1 MREVYLP
8 AYSVGDDAI
17 ASSGSAFRRLG
28 QNGIII
34 GGHHALDAA
43 GESLRDALKKADV
56 HVADTVWYG
65 GECTYA
71 HMRRLAER
79 AKACGAD
86 MVIGVQ
92 VAWRISRMAS
102 LFWLSTGSSINMR
115 WN

>member
-43 GESLRDALKKADV
+43 GWPNGLKP
-56 HVADTVWYG
+56 VA
-65 GECTYA
+65 
-71 HMRRLAER
+71 
-79 AKACGAD
+79 
-86 MVIGVQ
+86 
-92 VAWRISRMAS
+92 RI
-102 LFWLSTGSSINMR
+102 W
-115 WN
+115 

>member
-43 GESLRDALKKADV
+43 NPCET
-56 HVADTVWYG
+56 H
-65 GECTYA
+65 
-71 HMRRLAER
+71 
-79 AKACGAD
+79 
-86 MVIGVQ
+86 
-92 VAWRISRMAS
+92 
-102 LFWLSTGSSINMR
+102 
-115 WN
+115 